1 MAKQTV
7 LIVDDE
13 DNIRELIAYNLKA
26 EGFLVE
32 EAMTGEAALEACV
45 NRKPALVLLDLM
57 LPGMDGLEVCTKLKR
72 DDATSTIPIIMITA
86 KSEEVDKVL
95 GLELGA
101 DDYITK
107 PFGIREMLARVKAL
121 IRRST
126 AGEPKG
132 SKEPNEKDTDRIS
145 AAGITVDARSYKAF
159 YLDRPLQL
167 TLKEFELLHAL
178 IASRGKVLTR
188 DYLLDTIW
196 GYEYFGETRT
206 VDVHIR
212 HLRKKLGDDG
222 TLIETVRGVGYR
234 FSTREGE

>member
-1 MAKQTV
+1 MV
-7 LIVDDE
+7 LVVDDE

-32 EAMTGEAALEACV
+32 EAATGEEAVAACIG
-45 NRKPALVLLDLM
+45 RRPALVLLDLM
-57 LPGMDGLEVCTKLKR
+57 LPGMDGLEVCTRLKR
-72 DDATSTIPIIMITA
+72 DAATSTIPIIMITA

-107 PFGIREMLARVKAL
+107 PFGVREMLARVKAL

-126 AGEPKG
+126 AKEL
-132 SKEPNEKDTDRIS
+132 KEPEGNADRIS
-145 AAGITVDARSYKAF
+145 AAGITVDTRSYEAF
-159 YLDRPLQL
+159 FLDRPLQL

-178 IASRGKVLTR
+178 IVGRGKVLTR

-234 FSTREGE
+234 FTAREGE